1 MCFWLGALE
10 QHKSNI
16 DKTGVRVQ
24 NVLSSISL
32 PDISLESHFLK
43 ILVVLY
49 RSLSL
54 IKFKTDTKYFWKE
67 ERGDNVCNLKANEY
81 VMILFE

>member
-32 PDISLESHFLK
+32 ADISLESYLLK

-67 ERGDNVCNLKANEY
+67 ERGDNVFNLKANEY